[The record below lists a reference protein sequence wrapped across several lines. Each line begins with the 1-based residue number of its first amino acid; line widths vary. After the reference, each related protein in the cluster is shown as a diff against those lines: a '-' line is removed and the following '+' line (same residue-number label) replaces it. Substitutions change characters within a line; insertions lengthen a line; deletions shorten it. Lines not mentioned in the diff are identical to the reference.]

1 LLSLYLP
8 DFISALTTMGAL
20 FFGLILDGWQ
30 VLSASMPGIGVA
42 QHPPFWKIVYPKVFM
57 VQAWA
62 NAVIS
67 GEQFNNIGPINPLV
81 NVTLWALLIFAL
93 LIVTF
98 NKKEI

>member
-1 LLSLYLP
+1 
-8 DFISALTTMGAL
+8 
-20 FFGLILDGWQ
+20 
-30 VLSASMPGIGVA
+30 
-42 QHPPFWKIVYPKVFM
+42 M